1 MTRPGKPGR
10 VVGVDVRRDRQVGAP
25 RQEKYAV
32 SDNLPGEKQSTAS
45 VSESENPEIPSPT
58 PTTIRPRTNQGWWP
72 NQLDLSVLHAN
83 PPQADPMGPD
93 FDYAEEFGTLDL
105 EALRRDIVEVLTT
118 RQDWWPPDHGHYG
131 PMVIRMAWHQA
142 GTYWIHDRRGGGG
155 RGAQRFAP
163 LNSWPDNA
171 GTDKAPNPSSRPST
185 RTSPPGASPPKPPV
199 SSTSRSGPS
208 PTVSTG
214 SRPSP
219 VTTPPTR
226 RSDSPSTPR
235 CSEPGC
241 SGGHNAPS
249 PSTAN
254 PRAVSPTGVV
264 AVACVQ

>member
-1 MTRPGKPGR
+1 M
-10 VVGVDVRRDRQVGAP
+10 
-25 RQEKYAV
+25 

-142 GTYWIHDRRGGGG
+142 GTYWIHDGRGGGG

-163 LNSWPDNA
+163 LNS
-171 GTDKAPNPSSRPST
+171 
-185 RTSPPGASPPKPPV
+185 
-199 SSTSRSGPS
+199 
-208 PTVSTG
+208 
-214 SRPSP
+214 
-219 VTTPPTR
+219 
-226 RSDSPSTPR
+226 
-235 CSEPGC
+235 
-241 SGGHNAPS
+241 
-249 PSTAN
+249 
-254 PRAVSPTGVV
+254 
-264 AVACVQ
+264 